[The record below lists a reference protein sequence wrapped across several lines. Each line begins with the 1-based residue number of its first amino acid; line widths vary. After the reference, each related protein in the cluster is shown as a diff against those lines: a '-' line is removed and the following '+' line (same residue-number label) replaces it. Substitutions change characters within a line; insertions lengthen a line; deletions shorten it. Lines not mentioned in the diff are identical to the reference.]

1 MEFYFQQSKDKS
13 RWLLYILRPNG
24 DLAWIA
30 TRTTLIELQQ
40 LVA

>member
-1 MEFYFQQSKDKS
+1 MEFYFQESKDKTC
-13 RWLLYILRPNG
+13 WLMYVLREDG
-24 DLAWIA
+24 EIAWIA